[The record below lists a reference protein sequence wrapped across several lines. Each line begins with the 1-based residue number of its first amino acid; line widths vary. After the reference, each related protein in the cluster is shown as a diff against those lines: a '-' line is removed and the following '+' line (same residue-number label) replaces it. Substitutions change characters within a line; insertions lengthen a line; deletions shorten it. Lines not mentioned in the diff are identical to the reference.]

1 MNIEELRARQ
11 AELIQAC
18 KDLEAKGNEENRDL
32 TDEEVSEMKA
42 YTVEM
47 DQLDAKIARMEK
59 VEAMDAKLK
68 QSQGRRADPA
78 GTPMQA
84 RDGAQVSAGDPRR
97 SKDPRWGFKNLG
109 EFALAVKDNPHNGD
123 IRAAALSTYGSEG
136 VGADGGFAVP
146 PEYRDQINSL
156 VTGETS
162 FMARCDAVPT
172 SRSTVNVPTDEDPAW
187 GTSGGV
193 RVYRRAEAA
202 TMTQSLLKL
211 GEVSTRVEELYAL
224 VPVTDQLL
232 EDAPMLGRFLT
243 TKAGEKIDYR
253 ITDEII
259 NGTGSQGQNLGI
271 LNAPCLVTV
280 SKETNQAAD
289 TVVAANVL
297 KMFSRMPDRVRRNSV
312 WIINQDIEAQLLS
325 LNIEFKSSAGAG
337 IAAGASA
344 MIPEGGLRYDQTNG
358 TLQGRPIL
366 ATEACATLGD
376 KGDIILAYLPGYF
389 VPYKASGIKEA
400 MSMHLWFDQGVTAFR
415 WSFRVGGQPWLSA
428 PIARA
433 KGSNTLSHFVTLE
446 AR

>member
-1 MNIEELRARQ
+1 MDISELKARQ
-11 AELIQAC
+11 AELVQAC
-18 KDLEAKGNEENRDL
+18 KDLEAKGNEEDRDL
-32 TDEEVSEMKA
+32 TDEEIAKMQA
-42 YTVEM
+42 YEAEM
-47 DQLDAKIARMEK
+47 DKLDAKVARMEK
-59 VEAMDAKLK
+59 VSAMEIKLAK
-68 QSQGRRADPA
+68 SQGRRADPA
-78 GTPMQA
+78 GTPMQVQ
-84 RDGAQVSAGDPRR
+84 DGARVSVGDPRQ
-97 SKDPRWGFKNLG
+97 SKDPRWGFRNLG

-146 PEYRDQINSL
+146 PEYRDQINTL
-156 VTGETS
+156 VTGENS
-162 FMARCDAVPT
+162 FLARCDAVPS
-172 SRSTVNVPTDEDPAW
+172 SRGTVIVPTDEDPAW
-187 GTSGGV
+187 GTSGGI

-202 TMTQSLLKL
+202 AMTQSLLKL
-211 GEVSTRVEELYAL
+211 GEVTTRVEELYAL

-280 SKETNQAAD
+280 SKENSQAAD

-297 KMFSRMPDRVRRNSV
+297 KMFSRMPDRVRRNAV

-337 IAAGASA
+337 IAAGISA

-400 MSMHLWFDQGVTAFR
+400 MSMHLWFDQGITAFR
-415 WSFRVGGQPWLSA
+415 WSFRIGGQPWLSA